1 MLQLMALLV
10 IIDILVK
17 LPDIKMV
24 RKLRKVGWKGDL
36 NDYYEW
42 KRR

>member
-1 MLQLMALLV
+1 MLQLMAVLV

-17 LPDIKMV
+17 IPDYRMV
-24 RKLRKVGWKGDL
+24 RKLRKAGWQGNLK
-36 NDYYEW
+36 DYYEW

>member
-1 MLQLMALLV
+1 MLEFMLLLV
-10 IIDILVK
+10 ILDFIVK
-17 LPDIKMV
+17 IPDIKKV
-24 RKLRKVGWKGDL
+24 RKLRRAGWKGDL